1 MCAHKFNEAPYRE
14 RADTGLEYSQEH
26 MQPLQ
31 SHIERESRSHSAR
44 RSGLVPG
51 RQCQE
56 GLATV
61 EAVENAQQLC

>member
-31 SHIERESRSHSAR
+31 SHIERESRSHRLTS
-44 RSGLVPG
+44 LYVLLP
-51 RQCQE
+51 QFHMP
-56 GLATV
+56 
-61 EAVENAQQLC
+61 